1 MPRLPLFLLPFS
13 EVVVKDVTPSL
24 HGALHTLRAVASESK
39 VPKQL
44 LPTVGVQLP
53 HRPIQAHAKAHSWRP
68 AATPSSKQVDSGPRS
83 AHTWR
88 PAATPASK
96 QLFRAVFGNVKN
108 HQRKRHISIG
118 NKMSPGAPT
127 SHGMTSPPRGFAGV
141 CYGFDGSAVA
151 DCQRRLGKFL
161 FTCSCGGMKELRC
174 RRFGVPLSRFTF
186 TSLTA
191 HQEPLMGLLLLRM
204 RPISIQSV
212 V

>member
-24 HGALHTLRAVASESK
+24 HGALHTLRAVASE
-39 VPKQL
+39 
-44 LPTVGVQLP
+44 
-53 HRPIQAHAKAHSWRP
+53 
-68 AATPSSKQVDSGPRS
+68 KQVDSGPRS

-96 QLFRAVFGNVKN
+96 QLFGAVFGNVKN

-141 CYGFDGSAVA
+141 CY
-151 DCQRRLGKFL
+151 
-161 FTCSCGGMKELRC
+161 GGMKELRC